1 MRQRGRRIRRPTA
14 QSGLRSLA
22 QGLLRPLC
30 ACFSRAVG
38 EMPYTEWAIW
48 GTGIMI
54 MMCAAKKRVLILA
67 VGGGFVVAA
76 RKRVLSLAVGGGFV
90 VAARKRVLIL
100 AVGGGFIA
108 AAKKR
113 GLILAVGGGFV
124 VAGRKRDR
132 LEILCRVS
140 VKWRLCGRGD
150 EKK

>member
-1 MRQRGRRIRRPTA
+1 
-14 QSGLRSLA
+14 
-22 QGLLRPLC
+22 
-30 ACFSRAVG
+30 
-38 EMPYTEWAIW
+38 MPYTEWAIW

-90 VAARKRVLIL
+90 VA
-100 AVGGGFIA
+100 
-108 AAKKR
+108 
-113 GLILAVGGGFV
+113 
-124 VAGRKRDR
+124 GRKRDR